1 MDSFIQLVGA
11 FGVGGLLV
19 KLIDIFVLQPF
30 IAKKRDKQLAK
41 RQKASCLFSSCK
53 RFS

>member
-30 IAKKRDKQLAK
+30 IVKKRDKQLAK
-41 RQKASCLFSSCK
+41 R
-53 RFS
+53 